1 MQSTSIPLPQGSS
14 RRRQG
19 RSLIR
24 LRWCLL
30 RWLQVLIHLP
40 PIPPS
45 LLENGA
51 IRAFVSR
58 RTLLSADAGQ
68 LHTPHLP
75 PIPWSL
81 PQCRQRARGPSLRL
95 PRILLDDLDQTL
107 QQPQHLFV
115 ASLNLSS
122 ALSQPLDLTAKRRD
136 PAAISSRTAK
146 NK

>member
-24 LRWCLL
+24 LRWCLF

-107 QQPQHLFV
+107 LQVIILLLRQLLRQC
-115 ASLNLSS
+115 
-122 ALSQPLDLTAKRRD
+122 PLGKHHPKTMARKRSKCD
-136 PAAISSRTAK
+136 PPILLL
-146 NK
+146 